1 MVKDER
7 ALWRENFSDR
17 LYDIR
22 TARGLTRPQ
31 VCDIT
36 GLSPTSYWRYES
48 GRAEPTG
55 YVILKLAAAFRVS
68 TDVLLCADI
77 HRRPIETALSAPVT
91 RRSYSNSEDI
101 LPSEKRKN
109 RDDNN

>member
-1 MVKDER
+1 MIKDER
-7 ALWRENFSDR
+7 VCWRETFSDR

-36 GLSPTSYWRYES
+36 GLSPTSYGRYEN
-48 GRAEPTG
+48 GQAEPTG

-68 TDVLLCADI
+68 ADVLLCADI
-77 HRRPIETALSAPVT
+77 YRKSVEASLSAPIT
-91 RRSYSNSEDI
+91 RRPYSNSEDI
-101 LPSEKRKN
+101 PPSEKRKN
-109 RDDNN
+109 RDDKN